1 MVLRLSLVSQVM
13 SLGLFALLLFPV
25 CVLLLCGDVV
35 VVSAGACVI
44 VVSGVVVGTQIN
56 IDQ

>member
-1 MVLRLSLVSQVM
+1 M